1 MDNYDEVPS
10 IITGK
15 DLDYLSDMFNWNYI
29 ALKNTNDM
37 KNNANDPEIKDMLE
51 NGFDLFKDNM
61 NTIMDILG
69 GNNDEDM

>member
-51 NGFDLFKDNM
+51 NGFNLFKDNM
-61 NTIMDILG
+61 NKIMDILG
-69 GNNDEDM
+69 GNNE

>member
-1 MDNYDEVPS
+1 MDNYEEVPS

-51 NGFDLFKDNM
+51 NGFNLFKDNM
-61 NTIMDILG
+61 NKIMDILG
-69 GNNDEDM
+69 GNNE